1 VRPLE
6 LRISG
11 LRSYRAETTVDF
23 TDLNLVAIIGATGSG
38 KSSLLE
44 AITYALYGSATW
56 GGKSTKALIA
66 DGAISMTVSLSFL
79 ADDQKW
85 LITRKASRGA
95 YPPSTQELQ
104 CISDPARPKIDGSSD
119 VKARIVE
126 LIGLDYDGFKSC
138 VLLPQGRFD
147 QLLKATAADR
157 VGILKGILG
166 LEALNTTRGRAHELR
181 DIVSD
186 RLEELRKARAEFM
199 QNPRA
204 THQTSTAR
212 ITALTPRLDE
222 LRQLERRA
230 QSLIE
235 DVRGHQA
242 DSDTAAQAAARLV
255 ELTDNELLDRL
266 RVLER
271 LERDLTA
278 IHEDAV
284 TAAGSAE
291 REALAA
297 RTAVAEAKHDGRD
310 AAAITGLRG
319 TLAASTADLEAID
332 ETRTQLARRHAE
344 LEADRETLAE
354 KVEQVARLARAH
366 DESAAVEQ
374 QAETAASRA
383 RADAAALIARIEM
396 IAAGRATLAS
406 RETTLRE
413 SRARR
418 ELARRES
425 EAAREQQQE
434 AAAALK
440 EVKAA
445 LDDAERADAAARAA
459 LGCEPGDQCPVCTQ
473 ELPATFQIP
482 GSAADIVALRQAFE
496 DAQAAERGAHAELAN
511 LRATEARESTLLADA
526 TTARDD
532 AQAAWTALVAT
543 PLPGDLDP
551 DTVTADP
558 ATVAVVTDPAEK
570 AAERYRAAR
579 QASKQA
585 SGEHHAAAAVVS
597 TTEQALARRGDDL
610 ASDTDRVER
619 REQSTRSRLRLL
631 PHWVEVPETAVPADL
646 AACDAPLAEALRH
659 AEELEDLAAGSAA
672 AATSRRDQ
680 LDAVKQRL
688 QNELNGPANIE
699 RGILRNLSA
708 EANRHREDHL
718 REAPPAAAA
727 VTQLLV
733 WGEQIVAGADD
744 TLATLRA
751 TESGASE
758 NARATK
764 AEGVA
769 LLAGAGFETSEELR
783 TAVIDAA
790 GELKFAT
797 SEHERAAAQL
807 EPVATIDDLV
817 TRAEQLRGGFC
828 ELGKQLADG
837 KFVGYVVEQR
847 QQTLLKLASGIV
859 GEVTGGRYGF
869 TKDFDIVDRQT
880 GASRTPDTLSGGE
893 TFLVSLALALG
904 LVELADRSGGR
915 LQALFLDEG
924 FGSLDPDALDQA
936 LSALERRAETG
947 RLIAMISH
955 VPVIAE
961 RIEQVLQV
969 TRTTDGSHVR
979 RLDEGER
986 DALLLDDATQQTAA
1000 VA

>member
-11 LRSYRAETTVDF
+11 LRSYRAETIVDF
-23 TDLNLVAIIGATGSG
+23 ADLNLVAIIGATGSG

-56 GGKSTKALIA
+56 SGKSPKALIA

-79 ADDQKW
+79 ADGQKW

-104 CISDPARPKIDGSSD
+104 CLSDPGRAKIDGSSD

-166 LEALNTTRGRAHELR
+166 LEALNTTRGRAQELR
-181 DIVSD
+181 EVVSD

-199 QNPRA
+199 QDPHA
-204 THQTSTAR
+204 THQTTAAR
-212 ITALTPRLDE
+212 ITALTPRVDE
-222 LRQLERRA
+222 LRQLEQRV
-230 QSLIE
+230 QTLIE
-235 DVRGHQA
+235 DVRAHQA
-242 DSDTAAQAAARLV
+242 DSDTAAQAAARLTEV
-255 ELTDNELLDRL
+255 TDNELLERL
-266 RVLER
+266 RKLER
-271 LERDLTA
+271 LEGDLTA
-278 IHEDAV
+278 IHQAAV
-284 TAAGSAE
+284 TAAETAE
-291 REALAA
+291 REARTA
-297 RTAVAEAKHDGRD
+297 RTDVADAKHAGRD

-319 TLAASTADLEAID
+319 TLAAATAELEAIA
-332 ETRTQLARRHAE
+332 ETRTQLAGKQAE
-344 LEADRETLAE
+344 LETDREKLAE
-354 KVEQVARLARAH
+354 DLEQVARLAREHEVAT
-366 DESAAVEQ
+366 AFEQ
-374 QAETAASRA
+374 QTETAASRA
-383 RADAAALIARIEM
+383 RADAAAMITLIET
-396 IAAGRATLAS
+396 IAAARATLAG
-406 RETTLRE
+406 RETTLRDLQ
-413 SRARR
+413 ACW
-418 ELARRES
+418 ELAHRES
-425 EAAREQQQE
+425 EAALKQQE
-434 AAAALK
+434 QAAAALK
-440 EVKAA
+440 AANVA
-445 LDDAERADAAARAA
+445 LDDADRADAAARAA

-482 GSAADIVALRQAFE
+482 GSAADLAALRQAGE
-496 DAQAAERGAHAELAN
+496 DAQAAERTAHATLAN
-511 LRATEARESTLLADA
+511 LRATEAQASTRVAEA

-532 AQAAWTALVAT
+532 AQAVWTALGAT

-551 DTVTADP
+551 ETVTVDP
-558 ATVAVVTDPAEK
+558 ATIAALNDPAEQ
-570 AAERYRAAR
+570 AAQRYKAAR
-579 QASKQA
+579 QTSKQA
-585 SGEHHAAAAVVS
+585 SGGHQAAAAAVNA
-597 TTEQALARRGDDL
+597 TEHALARRADDL
-610 ASDTDRVER
+610 ASDTAHVAR
-619 REQSTRSRLRLL
+619 REQNTRNRLRLVPDWIEL
-631 PHWVEVPETAVPADL
+631 PDMANPVEL

-659 AEELEDLAAGSAA
+659 AEELEDLATTTAA

-680 LDAVKQRL
+680 LDAIKRRVQR
-688 QNELNGPANIE
+688 EVNGPANSE
-699 RGILRNLSA
+699 RGILRSLSA
-708 EANRHREDHL
+708 EASRHREDHL
-718 REAPPAAAA
+718 PEAPPAAATVA
-727 VTQLLV
+727 QLLH
-733 WGEQIVAGADD
+733 WGEQIVAGADE

-751 TESGASE
+751 SERRAS
-758 NARATK
+758 AKAQATK
-764 AEGVA
+764 AAGVT
-769 LLAGAGFETSEELR
+769 LLASAGFETSEELR
-783 TAVIDAA
+783 AAVIDAA
-790 GELKFAT
+790 GDLKYAT

-807 EPVATIDDLV
+807 EPVAKLDDLV
-817 TRAEQLRGGFC
+817 AQAEQLRGGLR

-847 QQTLLKLASGIV
+847 QQALLKLASGIV

-936 LSALERRAETG
+936 LTALERRAETG

-955 VPVIAE
+955 VPAIAE

-969 TRTTDGSHVR
+969 IKTTSGSQVR
-979 RLDEGER
+979 LLEDGER
-986 DALLLDDATQQTAA
+986 DSLLFEDATQKAA
-1000 VA
+1000 AA